1 MMTLSDTDAAVSVLA
16 FAMAVGTWGI
26 CVLAISLKRIV
37 GAYLWR
43 IWSEALDGIAE
54 AVR

>member
-1 MMTLSDTDAAVSVLA
+1 MSDTDVAVSVLA
-16 FAMAVGTWGI
+16 FAIAVGTWGI
-26 CVLAISLKRIV
+26 CVLAISIKRIV

-43 IWSEALDGIAE
+43 VWSETLNSVAE